1 MKIIYFGFAKCPSCN
16 EALPVLNDVAK
27 EYHAE
32 VGYINTRKDASWQ
45 SNMDMK
51 DYDVVLELF
60 GQYLQYDDDGK
71 KHLYT
76 PHVFFIK
83 DGDVVYEVEGV
94 NEQLKENY
102 EKGFVLEY
110 E

>member
-1 MKIIYFGFAKCPSCN
+1 M
-16 EALPVLNDVAK
+16 EL
-27 EYHAE
+27 
-32 VGYINTRKDASWQ
+32 
-45 SNMDMK
+45 MDMK
-51 DYDVVLELF
+51 DYDVVVNLF

-83 DGDVVYEVEGV
+83 DGDVVYEVEGL

-102 EKGFVLEY
+102 EKGFALEY

>member
-1 MKIIYFGFAKCPSCN
+1 MRTILECFTAELNARAVTLSSLDT
-16 EALPVLNDVAK
+16 ALSTL
-27 EYHAE
+27 E
-32 VGYINTRKDASWQ
+32 
-45 SNMDMK
+45 K
-51 DYDVVLELF
+51 DYDVVVNLF
-60 GQYLQYDDDGK
+60 GQYLQYDDNGK

-102 EKGFVLEY
+102 EKGFALEY

>member
-1 MKIIYFGFAKCPSCN
+1 M
-16 EALPVLNDVAK
+16 PVLNDVAK
-27 EYHAE
+27 ENHAE
-32 VGYINTRKDASWQ
+32 VAYINTRKNAAWQ

-51 DYDVVLELF
+51 DYDVVVNLF

-83 DGDVVYEVEGV
+83 DGDVVYEVEGL

-102 EKGFVLEY
+102 EKGFALEY